1 MFCVDWTTSCILK
14 MSNVQLL
21 VTYRT
26 AIEYLRKHPQHKQ
39 RSKPVQLLHI
49 LQTSRSLLEIMDAV
63 CIVEIAASL
72 SEIYCKSF
80 VLAVAPDILFSADS
94 HAGSKLTARNAR
106 SWSSS

>member
-1 MFCVDWTTSCILK
+1 
-14 MSNVQLL
+14 
-21 VTYRT
+21 
-26 AIEYLRKHPQHKQ
+26 
-39 RSKPVQLLHI
+39 
-49 LQTSRSLLEIMDAV
+49 MDAV